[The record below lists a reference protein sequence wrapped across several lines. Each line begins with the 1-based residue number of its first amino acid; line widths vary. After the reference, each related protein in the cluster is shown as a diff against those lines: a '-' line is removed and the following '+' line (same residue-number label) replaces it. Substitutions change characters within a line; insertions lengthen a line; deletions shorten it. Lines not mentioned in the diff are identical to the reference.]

1 MGAQGVGYQS
11 VVVDSLVNPP
21 LLEEGGQVFCFDS
34 LHMHIGNIPDT
45 DAPRVCTFPF
55 RNISGRK
62 VRITKISTSCGC
74 TAAAFSSETLV
85 PGTESTVTLVYDPK
99 NRIGTVETYAFVY
112 TDVSDKHPVARL
124 VLTGEVICSDRVE
137 LSSCRDGSA
146 AHETQTGRL
155 FGNDLRHS
163 SFRTY
168 FVRQYRKETFEAFC
182 TDASPVCCFSYGTGS
197 YTAGTGSGRGN
208 HGRW

>member
-55 RNISGRK
+55 RNISGRE

-124 VLTGEVICSDRVE
+124 VLTGEVICSDEWSYLPVVMGVLRMKRKQVVFSE
-137 LSSCRDGSA
+137 MTSGIRPSERILLSLIHIS
-146 AHETQTGRL
+146 EPT
-155 FGNDLRHS
+155 RH
-163 SFRTY
+163 
-168 FVRQYRKETFEAFC
+168 
-182 TDASPVCCFSYGTGS
+182 
-197 YTAGTGSGRGN
+197 
-208 HGRW
+208 

>member
-11 VVVDSLVNPP
+11 VAVDSLVNPP

-55 RNISGRK
+55 RNISGRE

-124 VLTGEVICSDRVE
+124 VLTGEVICSDEWSYLPVVM
-137 LSSCRDGSA
+137 GV
-146 AHETQTGRL
+146 
-155 FGNDLRHS
+155 LRMK
-163 SFRTY
+163 R
-168 FVRQYRKETFEAFC
+168 
-182 TDASPVCCFSYGTGS
+182 
-197 YTAGTGSGRGN
+197 
-208 HGRW
+208 

>member
-45 DAPRVCTFPF
+45 DAPRVCTFPSA
-55 RNISGRK
+55 ISVAGRYG
-62 VRITKISTSCGC
+62 TENYTSCGC
-74 TAAAFSSETLV
+74 TAAAFSSGTLV

-124 VLTGEVICSDRVE
+124 VLTGEVICSDEWSYLPVVMGVLRMKRKQVVI
-137 LSSCRDGSA
+137 
-146 AHETQTGRL
+146 